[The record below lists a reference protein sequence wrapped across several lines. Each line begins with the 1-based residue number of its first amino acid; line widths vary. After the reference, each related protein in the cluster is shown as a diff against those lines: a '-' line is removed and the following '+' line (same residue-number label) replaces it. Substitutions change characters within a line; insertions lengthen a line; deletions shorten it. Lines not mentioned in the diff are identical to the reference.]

1 MSFFGNK
8 ENIDKLKQQN
18 DKQHAIQNMV
28 KQMKKADIGDLVYF
42 SKEQNKFVF
51 YKPTWNIPENDPAYI
66 SIGVV
71 LAQTSTFKTTVL
83 IKSFLMEDAL
93 RIPFSYMSKPQYIPV
108 YIKQMFDRYTRG
120 FIKKCPNYK
129 KLKKMKLRILSLDNL
144 LDFLCYNQM
153 FEQLKKLIGEEKTK
167 EFYNKIDNYPI
178 YINDRGKLRIWQK
191 PKNEKDDDNVYDV
204 TTISAHFLTVFDFQL

>member
-1 MSFFGNK
+1 
-8 ENIDKLKQQN
+8 
-18 DKQHAIQNMV
+18 
-28 KQMKKADIGDLVYF
+28 
-42 SKEQNKFVF
+42 
-51 YKPTWNIPENDPAYI
+51 
-66 SIGVV
+66 
-71 LAQTSTFKTTVL
+71 
-83 IKSFLMEDAL
+83 
-93 RIPFSYMSKPQYIPV
+93 
-108 YIKQMFDRYTRG
+108 MFDRYTRG